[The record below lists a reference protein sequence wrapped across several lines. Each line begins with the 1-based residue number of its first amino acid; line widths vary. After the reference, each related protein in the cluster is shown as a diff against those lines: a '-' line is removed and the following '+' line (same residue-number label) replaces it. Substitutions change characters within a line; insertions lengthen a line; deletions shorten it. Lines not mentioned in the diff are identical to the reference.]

1 MIVKSDEPPLLLG
14 PGREEDPP
22 LISGPRFILGPVEDK
37 CTIGGPQGGGG
48 EPLRHLSLGVLSRA
62 APGEEE
68 VPRDIQAAGARGPPR
83 LPVAALIGTIYVRR
97 GSTVFS
103 PRLLDQRPLEFSS
116 FRFARLTIPSLP
128 GGRGRG
134 GGGRDRGRGGLWRW
148 FSIDL
153 VLRIRVEFNDSFRGG
168 GEEEVG
174 GVGGCNREK
183 CWGF

>member
-134 GGGRDRGRGGLWRW
+134 GGGRSWERRFVEMVFDRSR
-148 FSIDL
+148 S
-153 VLRIRVEFNDSFRGG
+153 ENS
-168 GEEEVG
+168 
-174 GVGGCNREK
+174 C
-183 CWGF
+183 

>member
-1 MIVKSDEPPLLLG
+1 MIVKSDEAPSPR
-14 PGREEDPP
+14 PGSGKDPP
-22 LISGPRFILGPVEDK
+22 LISGPRFILGSVQDK

-116 FRFARLTIPSLP
+116 SRFARLTIEIPSHLDGWGEG
-128 GGRGRG
+128 GGRGEKEIVGERG
-134 GGGRDRGRGGLWRW
+134 GFEMVFDRSR
-148 FSIDL
+148 SENSC
-153 VLRIRVEFNDSFRGG
+153 RI
-168 GEEEVG
+168 
-174 GVGGCNREK
+174 
-183 CWGF
+183 